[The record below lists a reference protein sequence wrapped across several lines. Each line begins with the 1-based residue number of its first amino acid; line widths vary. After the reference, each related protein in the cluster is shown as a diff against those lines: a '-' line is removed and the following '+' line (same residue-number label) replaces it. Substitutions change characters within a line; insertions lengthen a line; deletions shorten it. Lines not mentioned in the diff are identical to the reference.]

1 MKLETQR
8 LWTKPFISICLSSF
22 FIFITFYCQT
32 ATLPTFV
39 TDNLG
44 KSQSLA
50 GWVLT
55 AYVIAAVIMRPFAGR
70 WMDSPRR
77 SKLMIISLIG
87 FMAVSL
93 FYPMVSTFG
102 LLLVLRA
109 LHGFG
114 FGASTTGNGTIVAE
128 IVPAQRKGEGLGY
141 YTLSM
146 NLAMVLGPFV
156 GLLVI
161 QNSSFHVLFYILIAF
176 GILGLILGWSTARI
190 PKPGTQSGSA
200 SATGKAKEKLTF
212 KSLFEVRAIPI
223 SITALLL
230 AIAYSGVLSYIPTY
244 SKEIGLS
251 SISSYY
257 FVVYAVI
264 MVLARP
270 FTGRMFDK
278 LPRNYLIYPTLILYA
293 GGLIV
298 LAEANSAFTFLL
310 SAAIIGL
317 GYGSLFPCLQ
327 AIAIQSAP
335 RERVGLATS
344 TFFIFF
350 DSGVGIGSVLLGSI
364 ASATNNR
371 TMYLA
376 AAAIV
381 IIAAAVYFL
390 LLHRKAAPKANR
402 AEAA

>member
-1 MKLETQR
+1 MGEQK
-8 LWTKPFISICLSSF
+8 LWTKSFINICLSSF

-32 ATLPTFV
+32 ATFPTFV

-44 KSQSLA
+44 ESQQLA

-55 AYVIAAVIMRPFAGR
+55 VYVIAAVIMRPFAGR
-70 WMDSPRR
+70 WMDGPHR
-77 SKLMIISLIG
+77 SKVLILSLIG

-93 FYPMVSTFG
+93 FYPLVSSLG

-114 FGASTTGNGTIVAE
+114 FGAATTGNGTIVAE

-156 GLLVI
+156 GLVVI
-161 QNSSFHVLFYILIAF
+161 QNASFHMLFYILIAF
-176 GILGLILGWSTARI
+176 GVLGLILGWSTARI
-190 PKPGTQSGSA
+190 PKAGTAEGSA
-200 SATGKAKEKLTF
+200 KKKQKLTF
-212 KSLFEVRAIPI
+212 KSLFEARAIPI

-278 LPRNYLIYPTLILYA
+278 LPRNYLIYPTLALYA
-293 GGLIV
+293 GGLVV
-298 LAEANSAFTFLL
+298 LATANSAFTFLL

-327 AIAIQSAP
+327 AIAVSSAP
-335 RERVGLATS
+335 RDRVGLATS

-364 ASATNNR
+364 ATATSNR

-376 AAAIV
+376 AAAV
-381 IIAAAVYFL
+381 VALGALTYFL
-390 LLHRKAAPKANR
+390 LLHRKAAPKPR
-402 AEAA
+402 AVEAA

>member
-1 MKLETQR
+1 MESQR
-8 LWTKPFISICLSSF
+8 LWTKSFISICLSSF

-44 KSQSLA
+44 ESQSLA

-55 AYVIAAVIMRPFAGR
+55 VYVIAGVLMRPFAGR
-70 WMDSPRR
+70 WMVGPHR
-77 SKLMIISLIG
+77 SKVLILSLIG

-93 FYPMVSTFG
+93 FYPLVSSFG
-102 LLLVLRA
+102 FLLVLRA
-109 LHGFG
+109 LQGVS
-114 FGASTTGNGTIVAE
+114 FGAATTGNGTIVAE
-128 IVPAQRKGEGLGY
+128 IVPTQRKGEGLGY
-141 YTLSM
+141 YTLSF

-161 QNSSFHVLFYILIAF
+161 QNANFNVLFYILIAC
-176 GILGLILGWSTARI
+176 GVLGLALGWSTARI
-190 PKPGTQSGSA
+190 PKPSTEEGSVH
-200 SATGKAKEKLTF
+200 KQEKLTF
-212 KSLFEVRAIPI
+212 KSLFEVGAIPI

-230 AIAYSGVLSYIPTY
+230 AIAYSGILSYVPTY
-244 SKEIGLS
+244 AKEIGLS

-257 FVVYAVI
+257 FVVYAII

-278 LPRNYLIYPTLILYA
+278 LPRNMLVYPTLLLYA
-293 GGLIV
+293 GGLVV
-298 LAEANSAFTFLL
+298 LASANSAFTFLL
-310 SAAIIGL
+310 SAGIIGL

-327 AIAIQSAP
+327 AIAVQSVP

-350 DSGVGIGSVLLGSI
+350 DSGVGIGSVLLGSV
-364 ASATNNR
+364 ASATSNR

-381 IIAAAVYFL
+381 ALAAIVYFA
-390 LLHRKAAPKANR
+390 LLHRNAAPKPQ
-402 AEAA
+402 AAKNA

>member
-1 MKLETQR
+1 MGVENQR

-32 ATLPTFV
+32 ATFPTFV

-44 KSQSLA
+44 KSQQLA

-70 WMDSPRR
+70 WMDGPHR
-77 SKLMIISLIG
+77 SKVLILSLIG

-93 FYPMVSTFG
+93 FYPLASTLG

-109 LHGFG
+109 LQGLG
-114 FGASTTGNGTIVAE
+114 FGATTTGNGAIVAE
-128 IVPAQRKGEGLGY
+128 LVPAERKGEGLGY
-141 YTLSM
+141 YTLAM
-146 NLAMVLGPFV
+146 NLAMVLGPFI
-156 GLLVI
+156 GLVVI
-161 QNSSFHVLFYILIAF
+161 QNASFHLLFYILIAF
-176 GILGLILGWSTARI
+176 GILGLVLGWSTARI
-190 PKPGTQSGSA
+190 SKPESPSGA
-200 SATGKAKEKLTF
+200 ADKKEKLTF
-212 KSLFEVRAIPI
+212 HSLFEVRTIPI
-223 SITALLL
+223 AVTALLL

-278 LPRNYLIYPTLILYA
+278 LPRNYIIYPTLLLYA
-293 GGLIV
+293 GGLVV
-298 LAEANSAFTFLL
+298 LATANSAFTFLL
-310 SAAIIGL
+310 SAGIIGL

-327 AIAIQSAP
+327 AIALQSAP

-364 ASATNNR
+364 ATATSNR
-371 TMYLA
+371 TMYWA
-376 AAAIV
+376 AAVIV
-381 IIAAAVYFL
+381 VIAAAVYFA
-390 LLHRKAAPKANR
+390 LLHRKSSPQAQGAKAA
-402 AEAA
+402 